1 MKRAL
6 VVGTGTL
13 AGLAAVL
20 GLNPEPAQVAASA
33 SIVESPS
40 TGTGGS
46 GSTTPD
52 ATTPDA
58 TTPESTTPESTTPE
72 STTPE
77 SSGQSAGSVTVTG
90 PSIDVGRG
98 YGEAQVEIT
107 VTDGR
112 LVDITALAIP
122 ANDHHSESISRRAWP
137 TLVEQALA
145 AQSADIAG
153 VSGATYTTF
162 GFVESL
168 RAALQEAGLS

>member
-6 VVGTGTL
+6 VVSTGTL
-13 AGLAAVL
+13 AGIAAVL
-20 GLNPEPAQVAASA
+20 GLNPEPAAVTTTASV
-33 SIVESPS
+33 VESPS
-40 TGTGGS
+40 TPGSSTPEQSTPDSSGS
-46 GSTTPD
+46 GSV
-52 ATTPDA
+52 
-58 TTPESTTPESTTPE
+58 
-72 STTPE
+72 
-77 SSGQSAGSVTVTG
+77 SGSASLTVTG
-90 PSIDVGRG
+90 PAVDVGRG

-122 ANDHHSESISRRAWP
+122 ANDPHSESISRRAWP

-153 VSGATYTTF
+153 VSGATYTTS

-168 RAALQEAGLS
+168 RAALQDAGLS

>member
-6 VVGTGTL
+6 IVGTGTL
-13 AGLAAVL
+13 AGVAAVL
-20 GLNPEPAQVAASA
+20 ALNPEPAQLTASA
-33 SIVESPS
+33 ATVLSSPTNPDS
-40 TGTGGS
+40 TTPGSTTTAPDASGS
-46 GSTTPD
+46 GSGT
-52 ATTPDA
+52 
-58 TTPESTTPESTTPE
+58 
-72 STTPE
+72 
-77 SSGQSAGSVTVTG
+77 VTVAG
-90 PSIDVGRG
+90 PAVDVGRG
-98 YGEAQVEIT
+98 YGETQVEIT

-112 LVDITALAIP
+112 LVDIAALAIP

-153 VSGATYTTF
+153 VSGATYTTS

>member
-20 GLNPEPAQVAASA
+20 GLNPEPAQVAASG

-46 GSTTPD
+46 GSTTP
-52 ATTPDA
+52 
-58 TTPESTTPESTTPE
+58 ESTTPDTTTPE

>member
-6 VVGTGTL
+6 IVGTGTL
-13 AGLAAVL
+13 AGVAAVL
-20 GLNPEPAQVAASA
+20 ALNPEPASLTASA
-33 SIVESPS
+33 DTVLSS
-40 TGTGGS
+40 T
-46 GSTTPD
+46 TTPD
-52 ATTPDA
+52 TS
-58 TTPESTTPESTTPE
+58 TPESTTPESTTPD
-72 STTPE
+72 
-77 SSGQSAGSVTVTG
+77 SGSLTVTG
-90 PSIDVGRG
+90 PAVDVGRG

-153 VSGATYTTF
+153 VSGATYTSA